1 MMGVFLSEGGCEHTD
16 PTKWEGGPVSHWIS
30 NDVTKSQHVG
40 RKQVSF
46 AVHYLQKAFPASA
59 SLPPRLSSF
68 LFSAY
73 LGWLLGPLL
82 SFSTGDRGSNIVGRQ
97 TWASACF
104 HLLCEFWHIVLLLNF
119 WGLYYLM
126 LCYIVL
132 YYNLLGVLM
141 KVNEIM
147 HVRFLAG
154 FLAYCKHQEIIY
166 IYCLCNLLE
175 LRDFC
180 PSCLL
185 PCHNS
190 ILFEMLLVAHFSQ
203 EFLSEEST
211 LLNKQPFF
219 FF

>member
-1 MMGVFLSEGGCEHTD
+1 MGRRACEPLGFQRCNQESTRGQKISFLCSLLSSESFSSL
-16 PTKWEGGPVSHWIS
+16 SH
-30 NDVTKSQHVG
+30 
-40 RKQVSF
+40 
-46 AVHYLQKAFPASA
+46 PA
-59 SLPPRLSSF
+59 LLTSF

-82 SFSTGDRGSNIVGRQ
+82 SLSTGDRGSNIVGRQ
-97 TWASACF
+97 TWASTCF
-104 HLLCEFWHIVLLLNF
+104 YLLCEFWHIVLLLNF

-132 YYNLLGVLM
+132 YYNLLGVIM

-154 FLAYCKHQEIIY
+154 FLACGKHKRLY

-180 PSCLL
+180 PFCL
-185 PCHNS
+185 PA
-190 ILFEMLLVAHFSQ
+190 V
-203 EFLSEEST
+203 
-211 LLNKQPFF
+211 P
-219 FF
+219 

>member
-1 MMGVFLSEGGCEHTD
+1 M
-16 PTKWEGGPVSHWIS
+16 
-30 NDVTKSQHVG
+30 
-40 RKQVSF
+40 
-46 AVHYLQKAFPASA
+46 
-59 SLPPRLSSF
+59 
-68 LFSAY
+68 
-73 LGWLLGPLL
+73 GWLLGPLL

-185 PCHNS
+185 QCHNS

-219 FF
+219 FFFNQIFLSE